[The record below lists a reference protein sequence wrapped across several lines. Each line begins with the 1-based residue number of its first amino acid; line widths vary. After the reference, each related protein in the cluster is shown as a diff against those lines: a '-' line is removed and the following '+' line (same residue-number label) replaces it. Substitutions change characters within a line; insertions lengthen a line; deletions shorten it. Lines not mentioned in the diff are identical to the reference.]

1 MNKEKIREW
10 SLIFAWGLYDLANQ
24 FFVVN
29 VVSLYFVRW
38 LTLEKGAA
46 EILYSFSFGVS
57 TFLVAVCAPILG
69 SLSDITGRRKPFLIY
84 LTLLSV
90 VFTVLLAAPKSIF
103 LGLLFFVIANFGCQ
117 LAVVFYNALMVNVA
131 PQCKI
136 GLVSGLGRMLGYSGA
151 ILALFLLKPVVLR
164 SGYQATFLPTGVLF
178 FLFSLPC
185 LVFVKDKE
193 VSGKIFSKDKV
204 FSVFNQ
210 LKNDLLSVYRSPRV
224 PDFLKGAFLGLCV
237 VNVIILFMSVY
248 ATRVF
253 GLNETQ
259 IIHLMLF
266 ATLFAILG
274 SLVSGYVADRIG
286 AVSSLIWVYIL
297 WGISLFLGA
306 FSRSINLYWLVGAL
320 VGLALGATWV
330 VLRALA
336 IQLVPPEKSGA
347 IFGLF
352 NLIGCLSG
360 ILGALYW
367 GIILLFLSS
376 LGETGYRIAL
386 LSLNIFFLCGFI
398 FLLRLLNLSRSQEK
412 SAER

>member
-1 MNKEKIREW
+1 MNKEKIRER

-24 FFVVN
+24 FFAVN

-69 SLSDITGRRKPFLIY
+69 SLSDITGRRKPFLTY

-90 VFTVLLAAPKSIF
+90 VFTVLLGAPKSIF
-103 LGLLFFVIANFGCQ
+103 FALLFFVLANFGCQ

-131 PQCKI
+131 PQGKI

-193 VSGKIFSKDKV
+193 VSGKRFSKNKV
-204 FSVFNQ
+204 FSIFNQ

-224 PDFLKGAFLGLCV
+224 PDFLKGAFLGLCA

-266 ATLFAILG
+266 STLFAILG

-286 AVSSLIWVYIL
+286 AVSSLILVYIL

-336 IQLVPPEKSGA
+336 IQLVPPQKSGA

-360 ILGALYW
+360 VLGALYW

-376 LGETGYRIAL
+376 LGEIGYRIAL

-398 FLLRLLNLSRSQEK
+398 FLLRLLRNLSRSQG
-412 SAER
+412 

>member
-1 MNKEKIREW
+1 MGDNVYTKIREW
-10 SLIFAWGLYDLANQ
+10 SLILAWGLYDLANQ
-24 FFVVN
+24 FFAVN

-46 EILYSFSFGVS
+46 EILYSFSFGAS

-90 VFTVLLAAPKSIF
+90 VFTVLLGAPKSIF
-103 LGLLFFVIANFGCQ
+103 FGLLFFVIANFGCQ

-131 PQCKI
+131 PQGKI

-193 VSGKIFSKDKV
+193 VSEKRFSKDKV
-204 FSVFNQ
+204 FFVFNQ

-224 PDFLKGAFLGLCV
+224 PDFLKGAFLGLCA

-274 SLVSGYVADRIG
+274 SLLSGYAADRIG
-286 AVSSLIWVYIL
+286 AVSSLILVYIL

-352 NLIGCLSG
+352 NLIGCFSG

-376 LGETGYRIAL
+376 LGEIGYRIAL
-386 LSLNIFFLCGFI
+386 FSLNLFFVLGFI
-398 FLLRLLNLSRSQEK
+398 FLLRIPQIRTAKN
-412 SAER
+412 A

>member
-1 MNKEKIREW
+1 MNREKIREW
-10 SLIFAWGLYDLANQ
+10 SLILAWGLYDLANQ
-24 FFVVN
+24 FFAVN

-38 LTLEKGAA
+38 LTLEKAQA
-46 EILYSFSFGVS
+46 EILYSFSFGIS

-90 VFTVLLAAPKSIF
+90 VFTVLLGAPKSIF
-103 LGLLFFVIANFGCQ
+103 FALLFFVLANFGCQ
-117 LAVVFYNALMVNVA
+117 LAVIFYNALMVNVA
-131 PQCKI
+131 PPGKI

-151 ILALFLLKPVVLR
+151 ILALFLVKPVVLR

-185 LVFVKDKE
+185 LIFVKDKE
-193 VSGKIFSKDKV
+193 VSGKKISKDKV
-204 FSVFNQ
+204 FSVFHQ
-210 LKNDLLSVYRSPRV
+210 LKDDLLSVYRSPRV

-266 ATLFAILG
+266 ATLFAIFG

-286 AVSSLIWVYIL
+286 AVSSLISVYIL

-360 ILGALYW
+360 ILGALFW

-376 LGETGYRIAL
+376 LGEIGYRIAL
-386 LSLNIFFLCGFI
+386 FSLNLFLVLGFI
-398 FLLRLLNLSRSQEK
+398 FLLRIPQIRTAKN
-412 SAER
+412 A

>member
-1 MNKEKIREW
+1 MNRAKIREW
-10 SLIFAWGLYDLANQ
+10 SLILAWGMYDLANQ

-69 SLSDITGRRKPFLIY
+69 SLSDISGRRKPFLIY

-90 VFTVLLAAPKSIF
+90 VFTVLLGAPKSIF
-103 LGLLFFVIANFGCQ
+103 FGLLFFVIANFGCQ

-131 PQCKI
+131 PPGKI

-210 LKNDLLSVYRSPRV
+210 LKDDLLSVYRSPRV
-224 PDFLKGAFLGLCV
+224 PDFLKGAFCGLCV

-259 IIHLMLF
+259 IINLMLF

-274 SLVSGYVADRIG
+274 SLVSGYASDRIG
-286 AVSSLIWVYIL
+286 AVSSLIWIYIL

-336 IQLVPPEKSGA
+336 IQLVPPQKSGA

-352 NLIGCLSG
+352 NLIGCFSG
-360 ILGALYW
+360 VVGALFW
-367 GIILLFLSS
+367 GIILLFLSP
-376 LGETGYRIAL
+376 LGEIGYRIAL
-386 LSLNIFFLCGFI
+386 LSLNIFFLFGFI
-398 FLLRLLNLSRSQEK
+398 FLLRLLRNRSRSQG
-412 SAER
+412 

>member
-24 FFVVN
+24 FFAVN

-90 VFTVLLAAPKSIF
+90 VFTVLLGLPKSIF
-103 LGLLFFVIANFGCQ
+103 FALLFFVLANFGCQ

-131 PQCKI
+131 PPGKI

-151 ILALFLLKPVVLR
+151 ILALFLVKPVVLR
-164 SGYQATFLPTGVLF
+164 SGYQATFFPTGVLF

-193 VSGKIFSKDKV
+193 ISRKRFSKDKV
-204 FSVFNQ
+204 FSVFHQ
-210 LKNDLLSVYRSPRV
+210 LKDDLLSVYRLPRV
-224 PDFLKGAFLGLCV
+224 PDFLKGAFLGICV
-237 VNVIILFMSVY
+237 VNIIILFMSVY

-266 ATLFAILG
+266 ATFFAILG
-274 SLVSGYVADRIG
+274 SLVSGYVADRIS
-286 AVSSLIWVYIL
+286 AVSSLILVYIL

-360 ILGALYW
+360 IFGALFW

-376 LGETGYRIAL
+376 LGEIGYRIAL
-386 LSLNIFFLCGFI
+386 FSLNLFLVLGFI
-398 FLLRLLNLSRSQEK
+398 FLLRIPQIRTAKN
-412 SAER
+412 A